1 MNRRNPKCCCGEEEV
16 CSVEHD
22 FEYIQ
27 LEPIDM
33 RTLYVEGTATADYTE
48 RVERVRLVS
57 DSSLVSE
64 TKLYESW
71 NQNINFTQTSTT
83 LYTDRFGGGMFFK
96 NVVNTHVSDTIIST
110 VYNPDGITYTET
122 VDVLYSQAR
131 DELRL
136 YGASTYDQGDYARM
150 QLQYYRRR
158 STTDTSTSDPDTN
171 DGFLPG
177 SGTTNSNYFY
187 PNDPVR
193 RITSSGSTTLYAYA
207 DDMPDRH
214 AGWVANNFTPTG
226 YGTPTYQ
233 GIPVSGMGC
242 AVPSSTYQFTTLS
255 QWTTLFEDVVD
266 QFLEVAGYTFY
277 RRSLIFNSVDASK
290 FDAQFV
296 RGVAGD
302 FYWDASGYTVKAPWT
317 QANAR
322 YITIVSG
329 PYLRE
334 NVAQTGYDYLG
345 AGANGSYTTQPVVV
359 FTNGNREG
367 TQPTFSLGQTSR
379 VDDLFTIT
387 KSTTTFG
394 TGLTVDDITNL
405 ETSSNYDWGQSFK
418 LELFDTKH
426 SSMDDYNTYLVDA
439 STSIYGPWIFRREA
453 TGVFGAPGDNFY
465 AAVTTGTNYVQDWL
479 EDVFGYFQSYP
490 QIYKNDMVK
499 ATENPFE
506 CLEFYADAKRW
517 NVKKK
522 MSENLDALCYY
533 QPGSNS
539 AITNDHINIVEDG
552 YFGIFDIYSNGGI
565 SSDSNAFQQFKVNIA
580 RSSPSGTYKS
590 LWTLKKAIITT
601 YNKRQT
607 TCPDQSYLCS
617 TSVGTVDTDDATY
630 NSNHDYMPAG
640 EQVSPYRDHA
650 IEAYVRNNIYV
661 HGGTDLTIAYY
672 TENGCSCEWIQVRDP
687 NATFP
692 ANHTHFAIRATF
704 SGTLDNCDIQ
714 FKCWEAD
721 TSLAQVQ
728 TDTSLYHVTFTLAGI
743 DFTDPS
749 VDIRCLLEPELF
761 IEGAYPAQLRTI
773 LTYRPFTNNF
783 EIGSYSP
790 ARYISI
796 DSGFV
801 PSWFWGPNNNGIRIY
816 LGSNN

>member
-1 MNRRNPKCCCGEEEV
+1 MPFKNNPGCSCCGEEEV

-171 DGFLPG
+171 DGFTPG

-214 AGWVANNFTPTG
+214 AGWVANNFTPAG
-226 YGTPTYQ
+226 YATPTYQ

-277 RRSLIFNSVDASK
+277 RRSLIFDLNASK

-302 FYWDASGYTVKAPWT
+302 FYWDDSGYTIKAPWT
-317 QANAR
+317 QADAR
-322 YITIVSG
+322 YITIASG
-329 PYLRE
+329 PYLIE

-387 KSTTTFG
+387 KNTRTVAA
-394 TGLTVDDITNL
+394 GLTVDDITNL

-426 SSMDDYNTYLVDA
+426 SSIDDYNTYLAD
-439 STSIYGPWIFRREA
+439 TSNPTSWIFRRE
-453 TGVFGAPGDNFY
+453 
-465 AAVTTGTNYVQDWL
+465 
-479 EDVFGYFQSYP
+479 
-490 QIYKNDMVK
+490 
-499 ATENPFE
+499 
-506 CLEFYADAKRW
+506 
-517 NVKKK
+517 
-522 MSENLDALCYY
+522 
-533 QPGSNS
+533 
-539 AITNDHINIVEDG
+539 
-552 YFGIFDIYSNGGI
+552 
-565 SSDSNAFQQFKVNIA
+565 
-580 RSSPSGTYKS
+580 
-590 LWTLKKAIITT
+590 
-601 YNKRQT
+601 
-607 TCPDQSYLCS
+607 
-617 TSVGTVDTDDATY
+617 
-630 NSNHDYMPAG
+630 
-640 EQVSPYRDHA
+640 
-650 IEAYVRNNIYV
+650 
-661 HGGTDLTIAYY
+661 
-672 TENGCSCEWIQVRDP
+672 
-687 NATFP
+687 FP
-692 ANHTHFAIRATF
+692 APT
-704 SGTLDNCDIQ
+704 
-714 FKCWEAD
+714 
-721 TSLAQVQ
+721 
-728 TDTSLYHVTFTLAGI
+728 
-743 DFTDPS
+743 
-749 VDIRCLLEPELF
+749 
-761 IEGAYPAQLRTI
+761 
-773 LTYRPFTNNF
+773 
-783 EIGSYSP
+783 GSYGNDYSSLQK
-790 ARYISI
+790 RHSYCRRKSI
-796 DSGFV
+796 
-801 PSWFWGPNNNGIRIY
+801 
-816 LGSNN
+816 

>member
-1 MNRRNPKCCCGEEEV
+1 MPFKNNPGCSCCGEEEV

-96 NVVNTHVSDTIIST
+96 NIVNTHVSDTIIST

-158 STTDTSTSDPDTN
+158 STTDTSTFDNDTN
-171 DGFLPG
+171 DGFTPG
-177 SGTTNSNYFY
+177 SGTTNNNNFY

-242 AVPSSTYQFTTLS
+242 AIPSSTYQFTTLS

-266 QFLEVAGYTFY
+266 QWLETAGYSFN
-277 RRSLIFNSVDASK
+277 RRSLFYNSTDATKFN
-290 FDAQFV
+290 AQFV
-296 RGVAGD
+296 RGVAGS
-302 FYWDASGYTVKAPWT
+302 FYFDDSGYTVKAPWT

-329 PYLRE
+329 PSLRE
-334 NVAQTGYDYLG
+334 NVAQTAYVYSG
-345 AGANGSYTTQPVVV
+345 AGANGSYTTQPIVV

-367 TQPTFSLGQTSR
+367 TQPNFSLGQTSR

-387 KSTTTFG
+387 KNTRTVA

-418 LELFDTKH
+418 LELFDTKR
-426 SSMDDYNTYLVDA
+426 SSIDDYFTYLAD
-439 STSIYGPWIFRREA
+439 TSNPTSWIFRRE
-453 TGVFGAPGDNFY
+453 FPAPPGFYGDDY
-465 AAVTTGTNYVQDWL
+465 SAAVTTLSSYVQDWL
-479 EDVFGYFQSYP
+479 EDVYGYFQLFP
-490 QIYKNDMVK
+490 QVYKNDIVT
-499 ATENPFE
+499 AAEDPFE

-522 MSENLDALCYY
+522 FSDDFDALCYT
-533 QPGSNS
+533 S
-539 AITNDHINIVEDG
+539 ASGTPYTTGVLNIIEDG
-552 YFGIFDIYSNGGI
+552 YFGIRPNVNMTNDA
-565 SSDSNAFQQFKVNIA
+565 NAFQQFKINVA
-580 RSSPSGTYKS
+580 RRS
-590 LWTLKKAIITT
+590 LLGSLRSMWTLKKAIITT
-601 YNKRQT
+601 YNKLTT
-607 TCPDQSYLCS
+607 TCPDQTYLCS
-617 TSVGTVDTDDATY
+617 TAAGTVDTDDATY
-630 NSNHDYMPAG
+630 NPFHTYMPAG
-640 EQVSPYRDHA
+640 QQVTPFRDYA
-650 IEAYVRNNIYV
+650 IEATVRSATYV
-661 HGGTDLTIAYY
+661 HGGTDMTIAYY
-672 TENGCSCEWIQVRDP
+672 TEKGCSCEWIQVRDP

-704 SGTLDNCDIQ
+704 SGTLDNCDIE

-728 TDTSLYHVTFTLAGI
+728 TDTALAHDTFTLAGI

-749 VDIRCLLEPELF
+749 VDITCLADPDEFVRYASPT
-761 IEGAYPAQLRTI
+761 PLRTT
-773 LTYRPFTNNF
+773 LTYRPTTSNF
-783 EIGSYSP
+783 EIGSYSTP
-790 ARYISI
+790 RYISI
-796 DSGFV
+796 DSGSV
-801 PSWFWGPNNNGIRIY
+801 PAWFGGSGNFGIGIGI
-816 LGSNN
+816 GSQN